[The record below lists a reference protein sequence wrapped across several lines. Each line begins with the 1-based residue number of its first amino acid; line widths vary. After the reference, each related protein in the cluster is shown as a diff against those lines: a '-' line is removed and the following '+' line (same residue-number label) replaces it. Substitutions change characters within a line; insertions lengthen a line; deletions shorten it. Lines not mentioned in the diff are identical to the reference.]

1 MTPLTTIAKTVF
13 ARAAAFALPAL
24 AVGWG
29 IACSGCENPGA
40 PSDPAS
46 RNGNIIDSANVI
58 AARSPDDSRDTI
70 RVHTTEPKDTVD
82 IDPAKPPDTV
92 DVNAVEPRQLPDLPD
107 TNLSKP
113 GRLIPYG
120 NDVRRGSVQVVD
132 STGRVVRV
140 IPGKEE

>member
-40 PSDPAS
+40 PSRGAH
-46 RNGNIIDSANVI
+46 RNGGMVDSAGMSATGPPEV
-58 AARSPDDSRDTI
+58 SLDTI
-70 RVHTTEPKDTVD
+70 RAHATEPKDTVD
-82 IDPAKPPDTV
+82 IDPAKPPNTV